1 MEKIFLKDE
10 KSTTVSVAAL
20 VTIGAKT
27 ALGLTMAAQ
36 RPEFAQVFGYLTCL
50 EQKGIEVRIGDQ
62 GENIPAKNIV
72 TPEKFNRPDVKD
84 MAVDAVKIL
93 H

>member
-1 MEKIFLKDE
+1 M
-10 KSTTVSVAAL
+10 KSRGRFRGTECTGSGKYP
-20 VTIGAKT
+20 TSR
-27 ALGLTMAAQ
+27 LT
-36 RPEFAQVFGYLTCL
+36 FL
-50 EQKGIEVRIGDQ
+50 EQNGIEVRMGDQ

-72 TPEKFNRPDVKD
+72 TPEKFNRPGVKD